1 MLGASERDTQGY
13 ITRSSSLSASLI
25 TDSQCSGVPWSAPTS
40 QLPHTP
46 RRHDELMVTS
56 NSLMM
61 VGCGVND
68 APVLAVS
75 DVGMAMDAKGSTAAS
90 ESADI
95 VIMVD
100 NLGVVPRA
108 LEIGQTTIG
117 IALQSIWLG
126 TIISVGLMALSVLG
140 FLPAILG
147 ALLQEVVDLVAILGA
162 LRALGEK
169 RTRGVRAS
177 ELVSAEN

>member
-1 MLGASERDTQGY
+1 MLGASEGDTQGY

-25 TDSQCSGVPWSAPTS
+25 TDSQCSGVPWSTPTS

-61 VGCGVND
+61 VGYGVND

-117 IALQSIWLG
+117 IAWQSIWLG

-140 FLPAILG
+140 FCRRYWGHFCKKWWTSLPSWEPSVRG
-147 ALLQEVVDLVAILGA
+147 ERSERGGSALL
-162 LRALGEK
+162 
-169 RTRGVRAS
+169 S
-177 ELVSAEN
+177 W